1 MEMVQLVSTRFIWLE
16 CGQAVWAQWN
26 TDNMLI

>member
-1 MEMVQLVSTRFIWLE
+1 MEMVQLVCTLFIWLE